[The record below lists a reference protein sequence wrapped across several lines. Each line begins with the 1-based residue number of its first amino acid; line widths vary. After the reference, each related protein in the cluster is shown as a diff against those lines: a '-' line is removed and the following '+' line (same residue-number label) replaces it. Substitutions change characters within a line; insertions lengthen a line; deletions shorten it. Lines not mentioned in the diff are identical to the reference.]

1 MHRLIVKLTM
11 LTYRSEK
18 TAYSHTFQPTN
29 ASHIPKPN
37 PQMLSML
44 AKTAN
49 HLTATSLN
57 FPFQQIPIRRLD
69 MQHQTVSKT
78 AIVVEVQIL
87 LSSSA
92 LVRNMSAEAETRSMM
107 QQEDADAA
115 GD

>member
-1 MHRLIVKLTM
+1 MQRLIVKLTM

-29 ASHIPKPN
+29 ASHSTKLN

-57 FPFQQIPIRRLD
+57 FPFQQMPISKLD
-69 MQHQTVSKT
+69 MQHQTVSNDSHCGG
-78 AIVVEVQIL
+78 
-87 LSSSA
+87 SSEIAVFNSI
-92 LVRNMSAEAETRSMM
+92 
-107 QQEDADAA
+107 
-115 GD
+115 GP

>member
-11 LTYRSEK
+11 LIYRSEK

-29 ASHIPKPN
+29 ASHSPKLN

-57 FPFQQIPIRRLD
+57 FPFQQMPISRLD
-69 MQHQTVSKT
+69 MQHQTVSNDNHCGG
-78 AIVVEVQIL
+78 
-87 LSSSA
+87 SSDIAVFISI
-92 LVRNMSAEAETRSMM
+92 
-107 QQEDADAA
+107 
-115 GD
+115 GP

>member
-1 MHRLIVKLTM
+1 M

-57 FPFQQIPIRRLD
+57 FPFQQIPIKRLD
-69 MQHQTVSKT
+69 MQHQTVSN
-78 AIVVEVQIL
+78 ESHCGG
-87 LSSSA
+87 SSDIAVFTSI
-92 LVRNMSAEAETRSMM
+92 
-107 QQEDADAA
+107 
-115 GD
+115 GP